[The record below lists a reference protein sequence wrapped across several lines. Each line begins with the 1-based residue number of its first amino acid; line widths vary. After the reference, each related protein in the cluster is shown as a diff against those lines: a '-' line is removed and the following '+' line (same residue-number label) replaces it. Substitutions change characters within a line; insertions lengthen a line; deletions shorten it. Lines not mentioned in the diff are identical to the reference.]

1 MVAITIIII
10 IIIIITDPHNN
21 HMRDLLLLLP
31 YPYTDKKLRH
41 RKVKH
46 CPQATG
52 IVCGEAG
59 ISIQIVL
66 TPGNVILIVQPTNI
80 YSASNMLQA
89 LV

>member
-10 IIIIITDPHNN
+10 IIIISTDPHNN
-21 HMRDLLLLLP
+21 HMRDLLLP

-46 CPQATG
+46 RPQAIG
-52 IVCGEAG
+52 IISGEAG

-66 TPGNVILIVQPTNI
+66 TPGNVILIIQPTNI
-80 YSASNMLQA
+80 Y
-89 LV
+89 